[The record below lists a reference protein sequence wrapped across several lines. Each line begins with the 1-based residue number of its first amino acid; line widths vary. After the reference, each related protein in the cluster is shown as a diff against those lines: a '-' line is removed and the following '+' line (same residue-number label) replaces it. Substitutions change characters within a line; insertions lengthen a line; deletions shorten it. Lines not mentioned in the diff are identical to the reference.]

1 MDLRINSSTRYLL
14 FVFLISFILPASAE
28 TLYVI
33 DSLNIGLHQE
43 RSVDSPITKLVP
55 SGTELTVIERADD
68 LILVKEPEGIQGWIN
83 VKYVVAQKP
92 GRARLA
98 VLENENNK
106 LLKEIE
112 ILKTKSQ
119 TAINTGSTAA
129 TGSQKQL
136 EQQLNSERLK
146 AGELQAELTDLKARI
161 ADLDDSDKFLSKIE
175 KLKQENKQLIAQM
188 QSSGIDV
195 KDTDLSVNNGTF
207 GFANRKQLITTCII
221 VLIIG
226 VAAGAYLLDFLNRRR
241 HGGFRV

>member
-1 MDLRINSSTRYLL
+1 
-14 FVFLISFILPASAE
+14 
-28 TLYVI
+28 
-33 DSLNIGLHQE
+33 
-43 RSVDSPITKLVP
+43 
-55 SGTELTVIERADD
+55 
-68 LILVKEPEGIQGWIN
+68 
-83 VKYVVAQKP
+83 
-92 GRARLA
+92 
-98 VLENENNK
+98 
-106 LLKEIE
+106 
-112 ILKTKSQ
+112 KTKSQ
-119 TAINTGSTAA
+119 TSINTGSTAA

-161 ADLDDSDKFLSKIE
+161 ADLDDSDKFLSEIE

-195 KDTDLSVNNGTF
+195 KDTSLSVNNGTF
-207 GFANRKQLITTCII
+207 GFANWKQLIATCII